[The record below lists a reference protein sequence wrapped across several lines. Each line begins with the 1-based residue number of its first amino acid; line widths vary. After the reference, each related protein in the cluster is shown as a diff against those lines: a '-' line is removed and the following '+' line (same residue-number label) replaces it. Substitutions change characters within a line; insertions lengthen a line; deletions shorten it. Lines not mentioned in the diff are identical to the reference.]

1 MDDFNEY
8 ELAMYSLFLSND
20 QDNSQ
25 DNSDDEYEYE
35 E

>member
-8 ELAMYSLFLSND
+8 ELAMFSLFLND